1 LSVPST
7 GLSKDEKRA
16 RLVKIGHNRG
26 PPLDPLAVTVAE
38 AHRITGLG
46 LTTIWA
52 LIAKREL
59 DSVLVGR
66 RRLILFASLRRLLT
80 PNNDDPVTQDRS
92 AAARRLRAKRGDV
105 KGEAAHPPATAPT
118 GETLHRIGEARG
130 RGDGDDHVGCR
141 LRRGRPRGRRSGAAP

>member
-1 LSVPST
+1 MSVPST
-7 GLSKDEKRA
+7 GLSKDEERA
-16 RLVKIGHNRG
+16 RLKIGHNRG
-26 PPLDPLAVTVAE
+26 PPLDPLTVTVAD

-80 PNNDDPVTQDRS
+80 PNNDDQVTQDRS
-92 AAARRLRAKRGDV
+92 AAARQLRAQREDKRRL
-105 KGEAAHPPATAPT
+105 AADRTTSAPT
-118 GETLHRIGEARG
+118 AGPPR
-130 RGDGDDHVGCR
+130 
-141 LRRGRPRGRRSGAAP
+141 RRGRPPRSSNRTEQSCSP